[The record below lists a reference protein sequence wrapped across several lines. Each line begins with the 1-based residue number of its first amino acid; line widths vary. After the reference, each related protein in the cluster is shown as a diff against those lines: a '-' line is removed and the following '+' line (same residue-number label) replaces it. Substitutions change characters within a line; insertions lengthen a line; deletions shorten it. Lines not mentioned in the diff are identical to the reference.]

1 MKVSIIG
8 LGFVGKALDNA
19 LKEGVSKIHIDPIL
33 GTSMEDLKFFDP
45 DIIFVCVPTPM
56 TKKGTQDISIL
67 ESVLN
72 DIKLNIDDPFIVLKS
87 TVLPDNISLL
97 NDFNDFV
104 YNPEF
109 LREKSANEDFINS
122 SLILFGGNKESC
134 NKLAKF
140 YSGFTKCISQDY
152 LYTDIEAASLIKF
165 SINSFLATKVIFFN
179 QLNEIFMKSGTK
191 ESWQKF
197 ISIIDKDNRIGSSHM
212 DVPGHDKR
220 KGYGGACFPKDT
232 HAFNEYSKKINK
244 GFTLLDTVIKINNQ
258 IRSQYKNL
266 TDREKEQLIF
276 FDEE

>member
-1 MKVSIIG
+1 MKISIIG

-19 LKEGVSKIHIDPIL
+19 LKEDVSRIHIDPTL
-33 GTSMEDLKFFDP
+33 GTSIDDLKSFDP

-56 TKKGTQDISIL
+56 TKHGTQDISIL
-67 ESVLN
+67 ENVLN
-72 DIKLNIDDPFIVLKS
+72 EIKINIDDPFIVLKS

-97 NDFNDFV
+97 NNFNDFV

-109 LREKSANEDFINS
+109 LREKSANQDFINS
-122 SLILFGGNKESC
+122 SLILFGGNINLC

-140 YSGFTKCISQDY
+140 YDKFTKCISKDY
-152 LYTDIEAASLIKF
+152 IYTDIEAAALIKF

-179 QLNEIFMKSGTK
+179 QLNEIFMNSGTK
-191 ESWQKF
+191 ESWHKF

-212 DVPGHDKR
+212 DVPGHDNR
-220 KGYGGACFPKDT
+220 KGFGGACFPKDT

-244 GFTLLDTVIKINNQ
+244 GFTLLDSVIQINNE

-266 TDREKEQLIF
+266 TEREKEQDIF
-276 FDEE
+276 FNDN